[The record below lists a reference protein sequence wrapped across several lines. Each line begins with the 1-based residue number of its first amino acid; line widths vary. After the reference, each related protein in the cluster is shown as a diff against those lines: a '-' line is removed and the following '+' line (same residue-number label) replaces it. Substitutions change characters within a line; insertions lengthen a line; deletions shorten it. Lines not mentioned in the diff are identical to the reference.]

1 MILLYR
7 RRLVL
12 HHCHRVDRNGDLI
25 PQGGAE
31 PVYFQKSFDF
41 ALDFVPLHRG
51 SLPGQPVMAA
61 RGKVIQ

>member
-1 MILLYR
+1 MNESKLLSP
-7 RRLVL
+7 
-12 HHCHRVDRNGDLI
+12 NG
-25 PQGGAE
+25 
-31 PVYFQKSFDF
+31 VYFQKSFDF